1 VTKSS
6 SRESDT
12 AVASTAVQKRRGS
25 RLARVFSR
33 PEAGAAVGAVAVFIF
48 FVIFGGRAGFTNLN
62 GFASWL
68 AVAAEL
74 GIMALP
80 VGLLMIAGEFDL
92 SIGSVFACSS
102 MIVAIS
108 VATFHLPL
116 LVGVVL
122 ALVFGLLVGLVNGLL
137 VVRTGLPSFIVT
149 LVMLFSLAGLALA
162 VSRAI
167 MGTTSLSMKTG
178 GVVHAIFGGTMGP
191 FKASLIWWVVI
202 AIGAS
207 YVLQATR
214 FGNWVFAV
222 GGDRETARL
231 SGVPTSRV
239 KIMLYMYSGF
249 SAALVG
255 TIQAIEFSNADVTRG
270 QGFVFQAIVAA
281 VVGGC
286 LLSGGYGSAL
296 GIVFGTI
303 TYSVISIGIFY
314 TGWNPDLVQL
324 FVGVLL
330 FFAVIGNNYVRRLAL
345 SRP

>member
-1 VTKSS
+1 VTSCKT
-6 SRESDT
+6 E
-12 AVASTAVQKRRGS
+12 AAAASTPAPKRRQS
-25 RLARVFSR
+25 RLARIFSR

-48 FVIFGGRAGFTNLN
+48 FAIFGGRAGFTNID

-74 GIMALP
+74 GIVALP
-80 VGLLMIAGEFDL
+80 VGFLMIAGEFDL
-92 SIGSVFACSS
+92 SIGSTFACSS

-116 LVGVVL
+116 LLGVVL
-122 ALVFGLLVGLVNGLL
+122 ALAFGLLVGVVNGLL

-149 LVMLFSLAGLALA
+149 LVMLFALAGLSLA

-167 MGTTSLSMKTG
+167 MGTTSLSMTTSG
-178 GVVHAIFGGTMGP
+178 PVHAVFGGKVGP
-191 FKASLIWWVVI
+191 FNVSLIWWVLI
-202 AIGAS
+202 ACGAS

-231 SGVPTSRV
+231 SGVPTGRV

-255 TIQAIEFSNADVTRG
+255 TIQAIEFNNADVTRG

-296 GIVFGTI
+296 GVVFGTM
-303 TYSVISIGIFY
+303 TYAIISIGIFY